1 MEAIIN
7 NVAYSWSMIRISI
20 PALDISEDSTIMQGV
35 SEIKWNKVRKIENNY
50 GIGGNAINRGFGNKT
65 CTASITMDYNT
76 VSQLRA
82 LAGSL
87 MDLGEFDLIIS
98 FTNAYAGAD
107 WTAQTVTLK
116 GCIFNEDGM
125 ESKQDDTNI
134 AKEYNLNPF
143 DIITGEGTSSWL

>member
-1 MEAIIN
+1 MAAIIN

-35 SEIKWNKVRKIENNY
+35 SDIKCNKVRKIENNF
-50 GIGGNAINRGFGNKT
+50 GFGGNAINRGFGNKT

-107 WTAQTVTLK
+107 WTAETVTLK

-134 AKEYNLNPF
+134 VKEYNLNPF

>member
-1 MEAIIN
+1 MAIIN

-35 SEIKWNKVRKIENNY
+35 SEIKWNKTRKVEKNY

-98 FTNAYAGAD
+98 FTNAYAGED
-107 WTAQTVTLK
+107 WTAETVTLK
-116 GCIFNEDGM
+116 GCLFNEDGM

-134 AKEYNLNPF
+134 TKEFNLNPF

>member
-1 MEAIIN
+1 MAIIN

-20 PALDISEDSTIMQGV
+20 PALDISEESTIMQGV
-35 SEIKWNKVRKIENNY
+35 SEIKWNKTRKVEKNY
-50 GIGGNAINRGFGNKT
+50 GIGGNAISRGFGNKT

-98 FTNAYAGAD
+98 FTNAYAGED
-107 WTAQTVTLK
+107 WTAETVT
-116 GCIFNEDGM
+116 
-125 ESKQDDTNI
+125 
-134 AKEYNLNPF
+134 AKRDASLTKTEWKVNKMIQTLQKNS
-143 DIITGEGTSSWL
+143 I

>member
-82 LAGSL
+82 LTGSL

-107 WTAQTVTLK
+107 WTAETVTLK

-134 AKEYNLNPF
+134 EKEYNLNPF

>member
-107 WTAQTVTLK
+107 WTAETVTLK

-143 DIITGEGTSSWL
+143 DIITGEGASSWL

>member
-1 MEAIIN
+1 
-7 NVAYSWSMIRISI
+7 MIRISI

-35 SEIKWNKVRKIENNY
+35 SEIKWNKTRKVEKNY
-50 GIGGNAINRGFGNKT
+50 GIGGNAISRGFGNKT

-107 WTAQTVTLK
+107 WTAETVTLK
-116 GCIFNEDGM
+116 GCLFNEDGM

-134 AKEYNLNPF
+134 TKEFNLNPF

>member
-1 MEAIIN
+1 MAIIN

-20 PALDISEDSTIMQGV
+20 PALDISEESTIMQGV
-35 SEIKWNKVRKIENNY
+35 SEIKWNKTRKVEKNY
-50 GIGGNAINRGFGNKT
+50 GIGGNAISRGFGNKT

-98 FTNAYAGAD
+98 FTNAYAGED
-107 WTAQTVTLK
+107 WTAETVTLK
-116 GCIFNEDGM
+116 GCLCNEDGM

-134 AKEYNLNPF
+134 TKEFNLNPF

>member
-1 MEAIIN
+1 MAIIN

-35 SEIKWNKVRKIENNY
+35 SEIKWNKTRKVENNY

-98 FTNAYAGAD
+98 FTNAYAGED
-107 WTAQTVTLK
+107 WTAETVL
-116 GCIFNEDGM
+116 
-125 ESKQDDTNI
+125 
-134 AKEYNLNPF
+134 
-143 DIITGEGTSSWL
+143 

>member
-107 WTAQTVTLK
+107 WTTETVTLK

-134 AKEYNLNPF
+134 EKEYNLNPF

>member
-1 MEAIIN
+1 MAIIN

-20 PALDISEDSTIMQGV
+20 PALDISEDSSIMQGI
-35 SEIKWNKVRKIENNY
+35 SEIKWNKTRKVENNY

-65 CTASITMDYNT
+65 CTASIIMDYNT
-76 VSQLRA
+76 VSQLRV

-107 WTAQTVTLK
+107 WTAETVTLK
-116 GCIFNEDGM
+116 GCLFNEDGF

-134 AKEYNLNPF
+134 TKEFQLNPF

>member
-107 WTAQTVTLK
+107 WTAETVTLK
-116 GCIFNEDGM
+116 GCIFNEDCM

-134 AKEYNLNPF
+134 EKEYNLNPF

>member
-1 MEAIIN
+1 MN
-7 NVAYSWSMIRISI
+7 
-20 PALDISEDSTIMQGV
+20 
-35 SEIKWNKVRKIENNY
+35 
-50 GIGGNAINRGFGNKT
+50 F
-65 CTASITMDYNT
+65 TAPFPNT

-98 FTNAYAGAD
+98 FTNAYAGED
-107 WTAQTVTLK
+107 WTAETVTLK
-116 GCIFNEDGM
+116 GCFFNEDGM

-134 AKEYNLNPF
+134 TKEFNLNPF

>member
-1 MEAIIN
+1 MAIIN

-35 SEIKWNKVRKIENNY
+35 SEIKWNKTRKVENYY

-98 FTNAYAGAD
+98 FTNAYAGED
-107 WTAQTVTLK
+107 WTAETVTLK
-116 GCIFNEDGM
+116 GCLFNEDGM

-134 AKEYNLNPF
+134 TKEFNLNPF

>member
-1 MEAIIN
+1 MAAIIN

-107 WTAQTVTLK
+107 WTAETVTLK
-116 GCIFNEDGM
+116 GSIFNEDGM

>member
-107 WTAQTVTLK
+107 WTAETVTLK

>member
-7 NVAYSWSMIRISI
+7 NVAYSWSMIRISV

-107 WTAQTVTLK
+107 WTAETVTLK

>member
-82 LAGSL
+82 LASSL

-107 WTAQTVTLK
+107 WTAETVTLK

>member
-107 WTAQTVTLK
+107 WTAETVTLK

-143 DIITGEGTSSWL
+143 DIITGEGTS